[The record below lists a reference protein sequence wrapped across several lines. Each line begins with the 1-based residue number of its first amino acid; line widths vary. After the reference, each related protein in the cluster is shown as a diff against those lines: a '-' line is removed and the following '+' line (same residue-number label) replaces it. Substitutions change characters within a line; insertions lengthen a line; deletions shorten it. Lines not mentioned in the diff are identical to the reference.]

1 MFLFVH
7 NIADGDILS
16 HFKLPQ
22 SLYRNRTDRR
32 KLLSVVSNCQSLTS
46 SGLVWSLVRR
56 EERREHI
63 ICVEVKVLILTR
75 FRTLSILY
83 NMQPFYLVL
92 PSYTR
97 TDQLSSII
105 RVNTKYLY
113 WRSEWSTLISRD
125 SMQDTVS

>member
-22 SLYRNRTDRR
+22 SLYRTDRR

-56 EERREHI
+56 EERREH
-63 ICVEVKVLILTR
+63 
-75 FRTLSILY
+75 
-83 NMQPFYLVL
+83 
-92 PSYTR
+92 
-97 TDQLSSII
+97 
-105 RVNTKYLY
+105 
-113 WRSEWSTLISRD
+113 
-125 SMQDTVS
+125 